1 VLPSSTYKSKRHSAI
16 SQKSDGSG
24 NEEEDF
30 FIPMALDPNPAPG
43 PSPHTNNHRF
53 DREYS
58 DPMKPQAVETRSG
71 TKDYFSHTKPVNP
84 SVRKRSQD
92 RHGVQGEGDG
102 EHTSSPP
109 TSPHIAYQEKG
120 RQPSSELIDTI
131 RKRKDHGATN
141 TSNSTVASPAMG
153 TDKTRV
159 QHAYSPKVA
168 QTGQDPSPQGDKF
181 KLQEVPKNK
190 KSGGSAR
197 SSKSDGP
204 SPLSEG
210 TGVSGG
216 LRSYSGPAAV
226 LTKEQIASAAINDSP
241 KPLLSELTI
250 NGAARTSV
258 DHRTRDVGSVDPT
271 RALPSAMTT
280 ALPKRGDSLGKSQTT
295 QAMQAVPRKEIKTSG
310 LEKIATSSLPLDGHH
325 DTSSSASSVTTTHE
339 SPSALARINGA
350 KMVSKPVGSP
360 TSRRLEEKP
369 TPPARAQGRPLVANP
384 TNDSFTAP
392 RAPPQPPSGYH
403 KSRDA
408 SISTLQSE
416 PGHWADPPASPA
428 LPRYSTGVEFSMED
442 DMARILG
449 TDESKEHASFLRR
462 VSNSVRHGRSYSDK
476 GGRMSKDSKWPSSPL
491 HVVGTT
497 GFGPEISSPSTS
509 SPETR
514 EELTWFKNELR
525 RERQKTVEKDQKI
538 AELEAA
544 FEGKASIKEVNTEL
558 REKRSTMVVLDT
570 QKEIVVRE
578 LEVLTDHIA
587 TAKKSREPLDLGKLS
602 NNVLREFAEALQKL
616 KDSFA
621 PQVEDLIQRRNDLID
636 EVANLTQMK
645 DKSFQEFEQ
654 LSLKNAQLAD
664 LNNQL
669 VHQIQG
675 LYKASATSSVDGIRP
690 PPNGLG
696 IYTHHPK
703 ETSQVSVDGRDM
715 GPGGS
720 EGSHPGSQ
728 HNIHP
733 ESDADHAAILTAP
746 QMVNI
751 RKGQPKKFNWKKGGQ
766 NVAKG
771 VTKGIKGAF
780 SSNDQPKY
788 QRDGGITEGV
798 PYGSLPSASDYHNG
812 SLPRPTMNDPTR
824 QGFGFF
830 SNQKGKPGQ
839 SKITPNGSFGMVG
852 PDSGN
857 GKFSWPVQYVQED

>member
-1 VLPSSTYKSKRHSAI
+1 MLPSSTYKTNRHSTI
-16 SQKSDGSG
+16 SQKSDASG
-24 NEEEDF
+24 NGEDF

-43 PSPHTNNHRF
+43 PSPHTNNYKS
-53 DREYS
+53 DREHGDQS
-58 DPMKPQAVETRSG
+58 KPHAAETRSG
-71 TKDYFSHTKPVNP
+71 TRDYFSHTKPVNS
-84 SVRKRSQD
+84 SVRKHSQD
-92 RHGVQGEGDG
+92 RHGLQGEVDG
-102 EHTSSPP
+102 EHTSSAP

-131 RKRKDHGATN
+131 RKRKDHGATH
-141 TSNSTVASPAMG
+141 TSNSAGTSPAVSN
-153 TDKTRV
+153 DKTRV
-159 QHAYSPKVA
+159 QHAYSPRVA
-168 QTGQDPSPQGDKF
+168 HTGHDQASQGDKF

-210 TGVSGG
+210 AGISGV
-216 LRSYSGPAAV
+216 LRSHSGPAAV
-226 LTKEQIASAAINDSP
+226 LGKDQIAPAAVHDSS
-241 KPLLSELTI
+241 KTLLSELAI
-250 NGAARTSV
+250 NGAARTSL
-258 DHRTRDVGSVDPT
+258 DHRSRETGLADPT

-280 ALPKRGDSLGKSQTT
+280 HLPKRGDSLGKSQTT
-295 QAMQAVPRKEIKTSG
+295 QTPQAVPRKEVKTSG
-310 LEKIATSSLPLDGHH
+310 LEKIATPSLPLDGQH
-325 DTSSSASSVTTTHE
+325 DTSSSASSITTTHE
-339 SPSALARINGA
+339 SPSVLARINGT
-350 KMVSKPVGSP
+350 KTTSKPGRSP
-360 TSRRLEEKP
+360 TSKHVEEKP
-369 TPPARAQGRPLVANP
+369 TPPARAQGRSLMAKP
-384 TNDSFTAP
+384 TDDTFTAP
-392 RAPPQPPSGYH
+392 RAPPQPPPGYH

-416 PGHWADPPASPA
+416 PSHWVDPPASPA
-428 LPRYSTGVEFSMED
+428 LPRYSTGGEFTMED

-476 GGRMSKDSKWPSSPL
+476 VGRMSKDSRWPSSPL

-514 EELTWFKNELR
+514 DELTWFKNELR
-525 RERQKTVEKDQKI
+525 RERQKTVEKEQKI

-544 FEGKASIKEVNTEL
+544 LDGKASIKQVNTEL

-621 PQVEDLIQRRNDLID
+621 PQIEDLIHQRNELID

-645 DKSFQEFEQ
+645 DKSLQEFEQ
-654 LSLKNAQLAD
+654 ISLKNAQLAE

-675 LYKASATSSVDGIRP
+675 LYKASAAPSSEAIRP

-696 IYTHHPK
+696 IYTHHSK
-703 ETSQVSVDGRDM
+703 EASQVSVDGRDM

-728 HNIHP
+728 LNIHA
-733 ESDADHAAILTAP
+733 ENDADHAAILTAP

-771 VTKGIKGAF
+771 VTKGLKGAF
-780 SSNDQPKY
+780 SSNDQAKY
-788 QRDGGITEGV
+788 QREGGITEGV
-798 PYGSLPSASDYHNG
+798 PYGLMPSGSDYHNG
-812 SLPRPTMNDPTR
+812 SLPRPTMNDPAR

-830 SNQKGKPGQ
+830 NNQKGKPGQ
-839 SKITPNGSFGMVG
+839 SRVTPNGTSGMVG
-852 PDSGN
+852 LETGA
-857 GKFSWPVQYVQED
+857 GKMYCLVE